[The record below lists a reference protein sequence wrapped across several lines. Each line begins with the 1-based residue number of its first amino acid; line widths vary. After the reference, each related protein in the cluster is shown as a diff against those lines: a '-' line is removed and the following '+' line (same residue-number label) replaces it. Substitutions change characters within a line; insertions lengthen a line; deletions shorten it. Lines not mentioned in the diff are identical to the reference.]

1 MAQCAEQVIQQTT
14 AQAQLNQATANYMSC
29 LGPQERGA
37 VSAQNAQPAIDRA
50 TKESEGLVFLNT
62 ITLNQLQKETGDEKV
77 LGELAD
83 IAVKDMEK
91 MQKEIDELK
100 SQIRTEKRK
109 FLDGEPS
116 VSPAAG
122 ALYFTKNS
130 DNQMLIAFL
139 SCFGIFLLFAS
150 VAYAMGYIPLINKPT
165 GGEIIK
171 IIGTFIIASIIL
183 MYLGFYMFT

>member
-14 AQAQLNQATANYMSC
+14 AQAALNQATSDYMNC

-37 VSAQNAQPAIDRA
+37 AALQGAQVAIDRA
-50 TKESEGLVFLNT
+50 VKEADGLAFLNKM
-62 ITLNQLQKETGDEKV
+62 TLNQLQKETGDVEI

-83 IAVKDMEK
+83 IAVKDTEK
-91 MQKEIDELK
+91 MQTEIEQLK
-100 SQIRTEKRK
+100 SQIRTERRK
-109 FLDGEPS
+109 FLDSDPS

-122 ALYFTKNS
+122 GLYFTKNT
-130 DNQMLIAFL
+130 DNQLLIAFL
-139 SCFGIFLLFAS
+139 SCFGVFLLVAS

-165 GGEIIK
+165 GSEVVK
-171 IIGTFIIASIIL
+171 IIATFLVVSLVL